1 MKKLLSIIGII
12 VVLNISTAYANTA
25 VEIEVARQAKIISLL
40 VEQHSI
46 LINQLKEVSE
56 RAQMAEELVK
66 SLRSDTFNLKAQIV
80 QLKGEVNELRENDKG
95 WW

>member
-25 VEIEVARQAKIISLL
+25 VELEVARQAKMISIL

>member
-25 VEIEVARQAKIISLL
+25 VELEVARQAKVISLL

-46 LINQLKEVSE
+46 LIDRLKEVSE